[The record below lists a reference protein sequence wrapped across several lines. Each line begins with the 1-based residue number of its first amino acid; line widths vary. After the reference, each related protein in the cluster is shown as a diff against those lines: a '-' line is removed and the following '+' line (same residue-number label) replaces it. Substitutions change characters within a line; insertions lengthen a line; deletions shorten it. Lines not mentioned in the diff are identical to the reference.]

1 MEVIILT
8 KIGMPTTK
16 TIVQDQMDNDEELIR
31 QLDWADKLQG
41 NATIQLASYHQMT
54 IAQYNKRAWTQFFRL
69 GSLVLR
75 RVFKNTAD
83 VGIEKLQYNWEGPYI
98 VTKVEYLGA
107 YHL

>member
-31 QLDWADKLQG
+31 QLDWADKLRED
-41 NATIQLASYHQMT
+41 AAIRIASYHQRA
-54 IAQYNKRAWTQFFRL
+54 IAQYNKRARPRFFRP

-75 RVFKNTAD
+75 KVFKNTTD
-83 VGIEKLQYNWEGPYI
+83 VGIEKLQYNCEGSYI